1 MELEPSPVRAC
12 AKCASGT
19 ISESVAKENQ
29 ALRDEIKGLR
39 HSLEY
44 HTRRADKAEATLLT
58 HEAEVR
64 EVYRQKEATLLLEIT
79 TLRAALSA
87 STEANETQVREFQ
100 AQKVVIEQSFRDRI
114 EAVDTKYV
122 NQAFSPKALKTP
134 AVQLTYDPALGANYC
149 PLPPRNRGGSSAMIK
164 ELLTSGAA
172 DTSGDAAIMTS
183 ILANAQKHSQ
193 RTLCL
198 REE

>member
-1 MELEPSPVRAC
+1 MRQVRVRHHLGEC
-12 AKCASGT
+12 RQRKPGASGRDQGP
-19 ISESVAKENQ
+19 A
-29 ALRDEIKGLR
+29 ALARVP
-39 HSLEY
+39 HT
-44 HTRRADKAEATLLT
+44 TRRQGRSDAPL
-58 HEAEVR
+58 R